1 MKYCRLSLNVVTPRD
16 KLLITLTFKHNLH
29 VHKDKQISDSESA
42 FSSRQYHFSRSRD
55 VRFEVFNQ
63 KHVKGIKFYI
73 TAKF

>member
-1 MKYCRLSLNVVTPRD
+1 MTYIPFSIVIAQAK
-16 KLLITLTFKHNLH
+16 KLTCDVFLTHRNLH